1 VVVRSRK
8 EPSSPLFRYVVM
20 AVASS
25 VLACPQ
31 LHEDQFRID
40 RQGASAGGGAGSNPS
55 AQGGTA
61 GERGG
66 SGGADIG
73 DSGTIPPYI
82 EDECPNDS
90 DASVAGPC
98 SCGLPETPACALLA
112 AALVHRYRFDGS
124 GGRAIDSVGGA
135 DASLINVELQSAE
148 ALVLAGGTTDQY
160 ADLPNGIV
168 SSLGDATFE
177 VWLTWAGGASWQR
190 IFDFGITRQGEDIR
204 GNGSSYIFVTPRANP
219 GLGTQDF
226 LRVTYTANGL
236 GSEVN
241 AEATRALPVGS
252 LEHVA
257 VVVDDQND
265 ELRLYLGGALQ
276 ATTAFTGSLAAI
288 QDNNNWLGRS
298 QYAQDPGLAAQLL
311 EFRIYS
317 AALGD
322 NELSVS
328 FQAGPDAVFVGP

>member
-1 VVVRSRK
+1 
-8 EPSSPLFRYVVM
+8 M

-31 LHEDQFRID
+31 LHDDEFRIE
-40 RQGASAGGGAGSNPS
+40 RQGASAGGAAGTNPS

-61 GERGG
+61 GVRAG

-73 DSGTIPPYI
+73 DSGTIPPYM
-82 EDECPNDS
+82 ENQCPNAPDAGACACSLS
-90 DASVAGPC
+90 D
-98 SCGLPETPACALLA
+98 TPVCALLA

-135 DASLINVELQSAE
+135 DASLVNVELQSAE
-148 ALVLAGGTTDQY
+148 ALDLAGGTTDQY

-190 IFDFGITRQGEDIR
+190 IFDFGTTQQGEDVR
-204 GNGSSYIFVTPRANP
+204 GNASSYLFLTPRANP
-219 GLGTQDF
+219 DGRGSQDF
-226 LRVTYTANGL
+226 LRVTYTADGL
-236 GSEVN
+236 ASEVN
-241 AEATRALPVGS
+241 VEASRALPVGS

-276 ATTAFTGSLAAI
+276 ATRELTGSLAAI

-298 QYAQDPGLAAQLL
+298 QYIQDPGLAARLL

-317 AALGD
+317 AALGE
-322 NELSVS
+322 NELGVS
-328 FQAGPDAVFVGP
+328 FRAGPDAVLVKP